1 MTTPTETP
9 RAYAP
14 LDYSAAAQVG
24 QLIQTADTLKP
35 SQDVQRL
42 EVDAVIVGAGPGG
55 LVTAS
60 VLAEAGLRV
69 IVVEGGRFWPRGT
82 FKRKQS
88 WALEH
93 LFQDRGQRVM
103 TGNAIISLQSG
114 RGVGGGTLVNSGI
127 SFRAP
132 DRVLDEWVREHGVG
146 FWEGDSRAALY
157 AEVEATIGA
166 AATRVSVA
174 GVNSLIARRGFEAL
188 GVESAFMPR
197 NTPGC
202 VGCGTCQ
209 TGCPSGGKASA
220 DLNWLPRALRHG
232 ARLYADTR
240 VESLL
245 MQGQRVTGARALM
258 RHPETGE
265 ALGRFEIKAD
275 RVILACGAINT
286 ATFLQK
292 HRLASSSGMVGKNL
306 HAHPGVGCLG
316 LFREDVQVWSG
327 ATQGYYA
334 HHPDDPEIL
343 AETFSVSP
351 DILVAQAGGVG
362 LDAMQF
368 LREMRR
374 MAACGMLIRDHSSG
388 TVRHVEGKPPAIS
401 YHVLDADR
409 RKFTRGLQF
418 IARMFFAAGAVSVRP
433 MLGRATFMD
442 SLPQAHDFIES
453 VTDPMDMP
461 LYASHP
467 MGTCRIGA
475 DPATSVAR
483 ATDGRTHDHEG
494 LYITDSSLLPT
505 ALGVNPQMTIMA
517 QSLALARAMVRAG

>member
-1 MTTPTETP
+1 MTTPNT
-9 RAYAP
+9 RAYTP
-14 LDYSAAAQVG
+14 LDYSAAEQVG
-24 QLIQTADTLKP
+24 RLIQTADTLAP
-35 SQDVQRL
+35 AEGTVRL
-42 EVDAVIVGAGPGG
+42 DADAVIVGAGPGG

-60 VLAEAGLRV
+60 VLAEQGLRV
-69 IVVEGGRFWPRGT
+69 IVLEAGRFWPRGSFT
-82 FKRKQS
+82 RKQS
-88 WALEH
+88 WALDN

-132 DRVLDEWVREHGVG
+132 DRVLDEWVREHGAAH
-146 FWEGDSRAALY
+146 WEAGSREALY

-166 AATRVSVA
+166 AATRVAVA
-174 GVNSLIARRGFEAL
+174 GVNSFIARRGFEAL

-240 VESLL
+240 VEEVIL
-245 MQGQRVTGARALM
+245 QGTRAVGVRATM
-258 RHPETGE
+258 RKPD
-265 ALGRFEIKAD
+265 ASAPIARFEIRAP

-292 HRLASSSGMVGKNL
+292 HRLATSSGMVGRNL

-316 LFREDVQVWSG
+316 LFREEVRVWTG

-351 DILVAQAGGVG
+351 DIMVAQAGGVG
-362 LDAMQF
+362 MDAMQF
-368 LREMRR
+368 LREMRN

-388 TVRHVEGKPPAIS
+388 VVRHVEGKPPAIS
-401 YHVLDADR
+401 YHVLDSDR
-409 RKFTRGLQF
+409 RKFTRGLKF
-418 IARMFFAAGAVSVRP
+418 IAQMFFAAGATAVRP
-433 MLGRATFMD
+433 MLGRAWFMD
-442 SLPQAHDFIES
+442 SLAQAQDFIES

-467 MGTCRIGA
+467 MGTCRMGN

-483 ATDGRTHDHEG
+483 TTDGRTHDHEG
-494 LYITDSSLLPT
+494 LYITDSSLMPT

-517 QSLALARAMVRAG
+517 QSLALARQIARAG